1 MSYFKESEAAA
12 PARRERL
19 RAHPGGP
26 VREVSVVRD
35 DRLVGLITCADIVR
49 ALAEKP

>member
-12 PARRERL
+12 PARLGRL